1 MSNNF
6 DAPLET
12 PPELDVSMPT
22 EVELA
27 EAPDE
32 DSYTYDMDED
42 EGEEYGDLASVPFD
56 ANLADVISDS
66 ELAEIASECC
76 DMFEADLQSRS
87 DWEKAYIEGLEYLGM
102 KSEDRNDPWPGSCG
116 VTHPILMEAVVR
128 FQSQAIMEVF
138 PTAGPVRTK
147 IVGKEAQE
155 KTERAARIEE
165 EMNYQ
170 ITEKM
175 PEYRGE
181 TEQLLFR
188 LPLAGSCFRKV
199 YPDPLEN
206 RPAALM
212 VPAED
217 FVISYGATDL
227 KSSDRYT
234 HRIRRST
241 NELNKL
247 IASGFYSDV
256 DIPEP
261 TVEHTDI
268 GDSHDKLTGTRPSA
282 QYDDRHTLLEMHCDY
297 DFGEDE
303 DIALP
308 YIVTIEKS
316 SSKVLSIRRNWL
328 ETDQARKKR
337 IHFAHYQYM
346 PGMGFY
352 GTGLV
357 HMIGGLAKSATSVL
371 RQLVDAGTLANL
383 TAGFKTR
390 GLRIKNEDEP
400 LAPGEFRDV
409 DVGSGTI
416 RDAIFALPTKEPS
429 PTLYQLLGTIVDEGR
444 RIASIADL
452 EIGDMSANSPVGTT
466 LALLERSMKIMSA
479 VHARLHA
486 AFKAELQLIA
496 KIVSD
501 MPPEYD
507 WDEEKQ
513 FNRQED
519 FQKGKVDI
527 LPVSDPNS
535 STMAQRVVQF
545 QAVMQMATGSPDLYN
560 MPLLHRKG
568 LEALQVKDA
577 ENLVPMQEEM
587 QPRDPIVENMGFITG
602 IPTKVFQ
609 HQDHTSHIQAHTSF
623 AMDPQIAAMVGQSPK
638 AAIVQGALESHIAE
652 HLAYQYR
659 QQIETEMGVKLPPPT
674 EPLPPEIE
682 NKLAGLVADA
692 ASRLLYR
699 HQNAEAVRKAE
710 ETAKDPIIQLQMREI
725 ALKEREFAHKQQTD
739 YLNLQDKAKTADAKM
754 ALETI
759 KLGIDL
765 TTEEKKLNQQMD
777 KEASKTSVEL
787 AKVAGTIASAE
798 ISSRNRG
805 SNGSGN

>member
-1 MSNNF
+1 MSNAF

-12 PPELDVSMPT
+12 PEEPDVSMPT
-22 EVELA
+22 EIELA
-27 EAPDE
+27 DAQDE
-32 DSYTYDMDED
+32 DSYVYDMDE
-42 EGEEYGDLASVPFD
+42 EEEEYGDLASIPFD
-56 ANLADVISDS
+56 GNLADVMPDE
-66 ELAEIASECC
+66 ELTEIASECLE
-76 DMFEADLQSRS
+76 MFDADLLSRQ
-87 DWEKAYIEGLEYLGM
+87 DWEKSYIDGLEYLGM
-102 KSEDRNDPWPGSCG
+102 KAEDRNDPWPGACG
-116 VTHPILMEAVVR
+116 VFHPLLTEAVVR

-138 PTAGPVRTK
+138 PAAGPVRTK

-155 KTERAARIEE
+155 KTERAARMEE
-165 EMNYQ
+165 EMNFI
-170 ITEKM
+170 ITERM

-188 LPLAGSCFRKV
+188 LPLSGSCFRKI
-199 YPDPLEN
+199 YPDPMEP
-206 RPAALM
+206 RPVALM

-227 KSSDRYT
+227 KSCERYT
-234 HRIRRST
+234 HRMRRSE
-241 NELNKL
+241 NEVNKL
-247 IASGFYSDV
+247 IASGFYSDI
-256 DIPEP
+256 DLPEP
-261 TVEHTDI
+261 TPEYNDT
-268 GDSHDKLTGTRPSA
+268 SEAHDKITGTRPTV
-282 QYDDRHTLLEMHCDY
+282 QHDTRHTILEMHCDY

-303 DIALP
+303 KIALP
-308 YIVTIEKS
+308 YIITIEKS
-316 SSKVLSIRRNWL
+316 SQQVLSIRRNWL

-416 RDAIFALPTKEPS
+416 RDAIYALPTKEPS

-452 EIGDMSANSPVGTT
+452 EIGEMSANSPVGTT

-486 AFKAELQLIA
+486 AFKTELQLIA
-496 KIVSD
+496 KIVAD
-501 MPPEYD
+501 MPPQYE
-507 WDEEKQ
+507 WDEDQE

-519 FQKGKVDI
+519 FKKGKVDI

-577 ENLVPMQEEM
+577 ESLVPMQEEI

-609 HQDHTSHIQAHTSF
+609 HQDHTSHIQAHISF
-623 AMDPQIAAMVGQSPK
+623 AMDPQIAEMVGQSPK
-638 AAIVQGALESHIAE
+638 AAIVQGAIEAHVAE

-659 QQIETEMGVKLPPPT
+659 QQIEKEMGVKLPPPT

-692 ASRLLYR
+692 ANRLLYR
-699 HQNAEAVRKAE
+699 HQNEKAVQQAE
-710 ETAKDPIIQLQMREI
+710 ETAKDPIIQLQMRELQ
-725 ALKEREFAHKQQTD
+725 LKEREFQHKQQTD
-739 YLNLQDKAKTADAKM
+739 WFALQDKADTADKKI
-754 ALETI
+754 ALDTI
-759 KLGIDL
+759 KAGIQM
-765 TTEEKKLNQQMD
+765 TVEEKKLNQQMD
-777 KEASKTSVEL
+777 KEASKTATDL
-787 AKVAGTIASAE
+787 AKIAGNIASAE

-805 SNGSGN
+805 SNGQGN